1 MSLRGV
7 WSIRSVQIQLLQA
20 KLILTKPTVGKN
32 FGDLIFGLI
41 CRYIHQRERERDQK
55 TDTKRERERENESD
69 SELLHRSCDTLR
81 LLPQS
86 VANLETVESRD

>member
-41 CRYIHQRERERDQK
+41 CRYIHQREREGPK
-55 TDTKRERERENESD
+55 NGHKERERENESD